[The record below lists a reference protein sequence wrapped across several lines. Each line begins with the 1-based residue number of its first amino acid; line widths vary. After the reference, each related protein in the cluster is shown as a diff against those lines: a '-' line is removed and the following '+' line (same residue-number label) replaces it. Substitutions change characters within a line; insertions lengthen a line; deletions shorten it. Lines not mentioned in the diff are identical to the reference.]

1 MARPRKNAEM
11 DDIPTADTIPEDVLR
26 EAMDKVETE
35 QVDTVT
41 ADSATVEPFAQVEED
56 DGPVRLNP
64 LTQEEMEKYM
74 IERDDDIN
82 VMPRA
87 REPRPVKP
95 VPRSI
100 RETGL
105 SSDQRDVLLKKG
117 LKDILDKAV
126 TDNRIPT
133 LVKYF
138 RDADGLSTLYAY
150 YDIDIRAFRRAYE
163 FFCANADNPTS
174 ETFLNVLSE
183 VYGKPKR
190 VIPKL
195 SMLDITNKV
204 PRRR

>member
-11 DDIPTADTIPEDVLR
+11 DDTPTTDMIPEDVLR
-26 EAMDKVETE
+26 EAMDKVDAE
-35 QVDTVT
+35 QVT
-41 ADSATVEPFAQVEED
+41 AVDLATVEPLAQVEED
-56 DGPVRLNP
+56 DGPVKLNP
-64 LTQEEMEKYM
+64 LTQEEMAKYM

-95 VPRSI
+95 TPQSI

-105 SSDQRDVLLKKG
+105 SSDQRDVLLRKG

-126 TDNRIPT
+126 IDNKIPT

-174 ETFLNVLSE
+174 EAFLNVLTE

-204 PRRR
+204 PKRR

>member
-35 QVDTVT
+35 QVDEII
-41 ADSATVEPFAQVEED
+41 AEPPTVEPED
-56 DGPVRLNP
+56 DGPVKLNP

-95 VPRSI
+95 VPQSI
-100 RETGL
+100 RDTGL
-105 SSDQRDVLLKKG
+105 SSDQRDVLLRKG

-126 TDNRIPT
+126 VDNRIPT

-174 ETFLNVLSE
+174 EAFLNVLTE
-183 VYGKPKR
+183 VHGKPKR

>member
-11 DDIPTADTIPEDVLR
+11 DDNPTADTIPEDVLR

-35 QVDTVT
+35 QVTTVT
-41 ADSATVEPFAQVEED
+41 ADPATVEPLAQAEENE
-56 DGPVRLNP
+56 GPVKLNP
-64 LTQEEMEKYM
+64 LTREEMEKYM

-105 SSDQRDVLLKKG
+105 SSDQRDVLLRKG

-126 TDNRIPT
+126 TDSRIPT

-163 FFCANADNPTS
+163 FFCANADDPTS

-190 VIPKL
+190 IIPKL

>member
-11 DDIPTADTIPEDVLR
+11 DDIPTADMIPEDVLR
-26 EAMDKVETE
+26 EAMDKVDAE
-35 QVDTVT
+35 QATTIT
-41 ADSATVEPFAQVEED
+41 ADPATVEPFAQVEED
-56 DGPVRLNP
+56 GGPVKLNP

-105 SSDQRDVLLKKG
+105 SSDQRDVLLRKG

-174 ETFLNVLSE
+174 EAFLNVLTE
-183 VYGKPKR
+183 VHGKPKR

-195 SMLDITNKV
+195 SILDITNKV

>member
-11 DDIPTADTIPEDVLR
+11 DDNPTADTIPEDVLR

-35 QVDTVT
+35 QVTTVT
-41 ADSATVEPFAQVEED
+41 ADPATVEPLAQAEENE
-56 DGPVRLNP
+56 GPVKLNP
-64 LTQEEMEKYM
+64 LTREEMEKYM

-95 VPRSI
+95 MPQSI

-105 SSDQRDVLLKKG
+105 SSDQRDVLLRKG

-133 LVKYF
+133 LVRYF

-163 FFCANADNPTS
+163 FFCANADDPTS

-190 VIPKL
+190 IIPKL